1 MLKEKAY
8 RITTVTFTI
17 FCYAGLDPVSSNSLK
32 ALDSGS
38 AENAVKNDE
47 TNCLGLFIDRRFFI
61 ALRSTRMDP

>member
-1 MLKEKAY
+1 MAQLTA
-8 RITTVTFTI
+8 IVLTI
-17 FCYAGLDPVSSNSLK
+17 FCHAGLDPVSSNSLK